1 MSECID
7 ADRLIVMSNGSIVSD
22 GKLTIAEQSYVL
34 DMPVCFGM
42 TLLAVV
48 PPLIK
53 GRMYRWQGILML
65 AAYAGYVA
73 VLVM

>member
-1 MSECID
+1 
-7 ADRLIVMSNGSIVSD
+7 
-22 GKLTIAEQSYVL
+22 
-34 DMPVCFGM
+34 M

-65 AAYAGYVA
+65 LAYAAYVV
-73 VLVM
+73 VLVTKFGV